1 MSRSKL
7 PAELREALR
16 AAERL
21 DGRRGGRPRRAVM
34 AGLAAVLC
42 VAGAAVWYAV
52 EGGGVPG
59 LPRVVYGIPEG
70 KPELDG
76 RALVLPRVTY
86 GTPAGTAEPD
96 GRARFTA
103 RVSVVDGD
111 TLATGGDRLRI
122 FGIDAPEMAQSCE
135 RGGAAYACGARAREA
150 MGAILGRGVVS
161 CEQRDTDRYGRR
173 VVRCHNAAGAD
184 IGAEL
189 VRQGWAVAFRQ
200 YSRDYVAQE
209 AEARAARRGLW
220 QGRFED
226 PGAWRA
232 GQR

>member
-21 DGRRGGRPRRAVM
+21 HGRRGRRPWRVGM
-34 AGLAAVLC
+34 AGLAALLAL
-42 VAGAAVWYAV
+42 AGAAAWYVVA
-52 EGGGVPG
+52 GGGVPG

-70 KPELDG
+70 TWAPADAPSPG
-76 RALVLPRVTY
+76 V
-86 GTPAGTAEPD
+86 TPAPA

-135 RGGAAYACGARAREA
+135 RGGAAYACGSRAREA
-150 MGAILGRGVVS
+150 MGAILGRGMVS

-173 VVRCHNAAGAD
+173 VVRCHNAEGAD

-189 VRQGWAVAFRQ
+189 VRQGWAVAFRR
-200 YSRDYVAQE
+200 YSTDYVAQE
-209 AEARAARRGLW
+209 REARAARRGMW
-220 QGRFED
+220 QGRFDD
-226 PGAWRA
+226 PGDWRA

>member
-21 DGRRGGRPRRAVM
+21 DGRRGGRARRAVM
-34 AGLAAVLC
+34 ACLAAVLC
-42 VAGAAVWYAV
+42 VAGAAGWYAV

-103 RVSVVDGD
+103 RVSVVDVSEADSARKGNGHGYLRGSPWVSSD
-111 TLATGGDRLRI
+111 LLMSLAYGLPPAERGLVRKAPGVALWTFPPDYIPRLR
-122 FGIDAPEMAQSCE
+122 
-135 RGGAAYACGARAREA
+135 
-150 MGAILGRGVVS
+150 
-161 CEQRDTDRYGRR
+161 
-173 VVRCHNAAGAD
+173 
-184 IGAEL
+184 
-189 VRQGWAVAFRQ
+189 VALLKQ
-200 YSRDYVAQE
+200 Q
-209 AEARAARRGLW
+209 
-220 QGRFED
+220 
-226 PGAWRA
+226 
-232 GQR
+232 